1 MTNAVNGKAVLRLP
15 RLVAKVDR
23 VLAAVVMVQ
32 AVLVPADFLL
42 LGLLAGGVALLEG
55 ACLAVFGII
64 GPAIGVTRHF
74 RVAARDGVALVLASA
89 AGSLVLGVLFHFVL
103 GGPAGVRVV
112 VHSGATVLARVFEV
126 AVTLQVTASAAA
138 VLVAALALRRRT
150 SILSLGRLPG

>member
-15 RLVAKVDR
+15 RLAGKVDR
-23 VLAAVVMVQ
+23 VLAAVVTAQ
-32 AVLVPADFLL
+32 AALVLADFLL

-55 ACLAVFGII
+55 ACLAVFGVV

-74 RVAARDGVALVLASA
+74 RVAARDGAVLVLASA
-89 AGSLVLGVLFHFVL
+89 SGSLVLGVLFHFVL
-103 GGPAGVRVV
+103 GGPARVRVV

-126 AVTLQVTASAAA
+126 AVTLQVAASAAA
-138 VLVAALALRRRT
+138 LLVAMLALRRRT

>member
-15 RLVAKVDR
+15 RLAGKVDR
-23 VLAAVVMVQ
+23 VLAAVVTAQ
-32 AVLVPADFLL
+32 AVLVLAGFLV
-42 LGLLAGGVALLEG
+42 LGLLAGGVAPLEG
-55 ACLAVFGII
+55 ACLAVSGIV

-89 AGSLVLGVLFHFVL
+89 SGSLVLGVLFHFVP

-112 VHSGATVLARVFEV
+112 LHSGAGVLGRVFEV
-126 AVTLQVTASAAA
+126 CVTLQVAASAAV

-150 SILSLGRLPG
+150 SILSLGRLAG

>member
-32 AVLVPADFLL
+32 AVLVLADFLL

-55 ACLAVFGII
+55 ACLAVFGIV

-74 RVAARDGVALVLASA
+74 RAAAQDGVALVLASA

-126 AVTLQVTASAAA
+126 AVTLQVAASAAA